1 MTEKTIMLKPGAS
14 TKGASLTNVVIAS
27 HFEEEYVRRIESVD
41 GRLRVLY
48 REDLVPPPR
57 WPGDHA
63 GPEEWERSA
72 EDEEAFLQMLGEAE
86 VLYDFPRGHVEDLA
100 RVAPH
105 LKWVQGSMAGAGE
118 VAEKA
123 GLGETDVV
131 VTTASGIY
139 SGPLAEFVL
148 MAMLQHA
155 KGLDRL
161 RRDKA
166 EKVWRQGAVGGLE
179 RKTLCVVGTGSI
191 GRAIATRARPFG
203 VRVVGVKRT
212 VREED
217 EAWRYAD
224 ELYPTAELHAALRE
238 ADYVAVTLPGTPE
251 TRHLLD
257 EEAFAAIKQGAYFV
271 NVGRGAVVDEAAL
284 VGALEDGRLSGAAL
298 DVFEVEPLPR
308 ESPLWGLDNV
318 IISAHTTDVV
328 PDLINGAQTDLF
340 CENLRRYLAGEG
352 LINVLDK
359 RLMY

>member
-1 MTEKTIMLKPGAS
+1 
-14 TKGASLTNVVIAS
+14 LTTVVIAS
-27 HFEEEYVRRIESVD
+27 YFEEEYVRRIEGVD

-63 GPEEWERSA
+63 GPGEWERSP
-72 EDEEAFLQMLGEAE
+72 EDEEAFLGMLGEAE
-86 VLYDFPRGHVEDLA
+86 VLYDFPRGHVEDLL
-100 RVAPH
+100 RVAPN
-105 LKWVQGSMAGAGE
+105 LGWVQGSMAGAGE

-123 GLGETDVV
+123 GLGEADVV

-155 KGLDRL
+155 KGLDDL

-179 RKTLCVVGTGSI
+179 RKTLCIIGMGSI
-191 GRAIATRARPFG
+191 GQAIAMRARPFG
-203 VRVVGVKRT
+203 MRVVGVKRT

-217 EAWRYAD
+217 EAWGYAD
-224 ELYPTAELHAALRE
+224 ELYPTARLHAALEE

-257 EEAFAAIKQGAYFV
+257 GEAFAVVKRGAYFV

-284 VGALEDGRLSGAAL
+284 VGALDDGQLSGAAL
-298 DVFEVEPLPR
+298 DVFEVEPLPQ
-308 ESPLWGLDNV
+308 ESPLWELDNV

>member
-1 MTEKTIMLKPGAS
+1 
-14 TKGASLTNVVIAS
+14 LTTVVIAS
-27 HFEEEYVRRIESVD
+27 YFEEEYVRRIEEVD
-41 GRLRVLY
+41 ERLRVLY

-63 GPEEWERSA
+63 GPGEWERSPG
-72 EDEEAFLQMLGEAE
+72 DEEEFLGMLGEAE
-86 VLYDFPRGHVEDLA
+86 VLYDFPRGHLEDLVQ
-100 RVAPH
+100 VAPS
-105 LKWVQGSMAGAGE
+105 LRWVQGSMAGAGE

-123 GLGETDVV
+123 GLGETEVV

-148 MAMLQHA
+148 MAMLQHV
-155 KGLDRL
+155 KGLDDL

-179 RKTLCVVGTGSI
+179 RKTLCVVGVGSI
-191 GRAIATRARPFG
+191 GQAIATRARAFG
-203 VRVVGVKRT
+203 MRVVGVKRK
-212 VREED
+212 VSAED
-217 EAWRYAD
+217 EAWQYAD
-224 ELYPTAELHAALRE
+224 ELYPTAELHEALGE
-238 ADYVAVTLPGTPE
+238 ADFVAVTLPGTPQ
-251 TRHLLD
+251 THHLLD
-257 EEAFAAIKQGAYFV
+257 EDALAAVRQGAYFV
-271 NVGRGAVVDEAAL
+271 NVGRGRVVDEAAL
-284 VGALEDGRLSGAAL
+284 VRALENGQLSGAAL

-308 ESPLWGLDNV
+308 HSPLWELDNV

-340 CENLRRYLAGEG
+340 CENLRRYLAGEA

>member
-1 MTEKTIMLKPGAS
+1 MTT
-14 TKGASLTNVVIAS
+14 VVIAS
-27 HFEEEYVRRIESVD
+27 YFEEEYVRRIREVD
-41 GRLRVLY
+41 ERLRVLY
-48 REDLVPPPR
+48 GEDLVPPPR
-57 WPGDHA
+57 WQGDHV
-63 GPEEWERSA
+63 GPEEWERTP
-72 EDEEAFLQMLGEAE
+72 EGEEAFLEMLGEAE
-86 VLYDFPRGHVEDLA
+86 VLYDFPRGHVGDLVRA
-100 RVAPH
+100 APK
-105 LKWVQGSMAGAGE
+105 LRWVQGSMAGAGE

-155 KGLDRL
+155 KGLDHL
-161 RRDKA
+161 RKDKGERA
-166 EKVWRQGAVGGLE
+166 WRQGAVGGLE
-179 RKTLCVVGTGSI
+179 RKTLCVVGMGII

-203 VRVVGVKRT
+203 MRVVGVKRT
-212 VREED
+212 VRGED
-217 EAWRYAD
+217 EAWNFAD
-224 ELYPTAELHAALRE
+224 ELYPTAELRAALRE

-257 EEAFAAIKQGAYFV
+257 AEAFGATKAGAYFV
-271 NVGRGAVVDEAAL
+271 NVGRGAAVDEAAL
-284 VGALEDGRLSGAAL
+284 VEALESGHLSGAAL
-298 DVFEVEPLPR
+298 DVFEVEPLPE
-308 ESPLWGLDNV
+308 ESPLWGLENV

>member
-1 MTEKTIMLKPGAS
+1 ML
-14 TKGASLTNVVIAS
+14 TTVVIAS
-27 HFEEEYVRRIESVD
+27 YFEEEFVRRIREVD

-57 WPGDHA
+57 WPGDHV
-63 GPEEWERSA
+63 GPEEWERTPES
-72 EDEEAFLQMLGEAE
+72 EEAFLEMLVEAE
-86 VLYDFPRGHVEDLA
+86 VLYDFPRGHVEDLV
-100 RVAPH
+100 RVAPK
-105 LKWVQGSMAGAGE
+105 LRWVQGSMAGAGE
-118 VAEKA
+118 VTQKA
-123 GLGETDVV
+123 GLGDTDVV

-139 SGPLAEFVL
+139 SGPLAEFAL

-155 KGLDRL
+155 KNLDRL
-161 RRDKA
+161 RQDKI
-166 EKVWRQGAVGGLE
+166 EKVWRQGATGTLE

-217 EAWRYAD
+217 EAWGYTD
-224 ELYPTAELHAALRE
+224 ELYPTAELSAALGE

-257 EEAFAAIKQGAYFV
+257 AEAISTIKQGAYFV
-271 NVGRGAVVDEAAL
+271 NVGRGTVVDEGAL
-284 VGALEDGRLSGAAL
+284 VEALKSGHLSGAAL
-298 DVFEVEPLPR
+298 DVFEVEPLPA
-308 ESPLWGLDNV
+308 ESPLWELENV
-318 IISAHTTDVV
+318 VISAHTTDVV

-340 CENLRRYLAGEG
+340 CENLRRYLAGEE

-359 RLMY
+359 RLLY

>member
-1 MTEKTIMLKPGAS
+1 
-14 TKGASLTNVVIAS
+14 LTTVVIAS
-27 HFEEEYVRRIESVD
+27 YFEEEYVRRIEEVD
-41 GRLRVLY
+41 GQLRVLY
-48 REDLVPPPR
+48 GEDLVPPPR
-57 WPGDHA
+57 WPGDHV
-63 GPEEWERSA
+63 GPEKWERTP
-72 EDEEAFLQMLGEAE
+72 EKEEAFLEMLGEAE
-86 VLYDFPRGHVEDLA
+86 VLYDFPRGHVRGLV
-100 RVAPH
+100 RVAPK
-105 LKWVQGSMAGAGE
+105 LRWVQGSMAGAGE

-155 KGLDRL
+155 KQLDRL
-161 RRDKA
+161 RQDKTD
-166 EKVWRQGAVGGLE
+166 KVWRQGAVGALE
-179 RKTLCVVGTGSI
+179 RKTLCIVGMGNI

-203 VRVVGVKRT
+203 MRVVGVKRT

-217 EAWRYAD
+217 EAWGYAD
-224 ELYPTAELHAALRE
+224 ELYPTAELHTALEE
-238 ADYVAVTLPGTPE
+238 ADYVAATLPGTPE

-257 EEAFAAIKQGAYFV
+257 AKAFAAVKQDAYFV

-284 VGALEDGRLSGAAL
+284 VEALEGGRLSGTAL
-298 DVFEVEPLPR
+298 DVFEVEPLPA
-308 ESPLWGLDNV
+308 ESPLWGLENV

-340 CENLRRYLAGEG
+340 CENLRRYLAGEE

-359 RLMY
+359 RLLY

>member
-1 MTEKTIMLKPGAS
+1 VTTVL
-14 TKGASLTNVVIAS
+14 IAS
-27 HFEEEYVRRIESVD
+27 YFEEEYVRRIREVD

-57 WPGDHA
+57 WPGDHV
-63 GPEEWERSA
+63 GPEEWERA
-72 EDEEAFLQMLGEAE
+72 PGDEEDFLKMLGEAE
-86 VLYDFPRGHVEDLA
+86 VLYDFPRGHVGDLV
-100 RVAPH
+100 RVAPN
-105 LKWVQGSMAGAGE
+105 LRWVQGSMAGAGE
-118 VAEKA
+118 VAVKA

-155 KGLDRL
+155 KQLDHL

-179 RKTLCVVGTGSI
+179 RKTLCVVGMGSI
-191 GRAIATRARPFG
+191 GQAIATRARPFG
-203 VRVVGVKRT
+203 MRVIGVKRT
-212 VREED
+212 VRDED
-217 EAWRYAD
+217 EAWGYAD
-224 ELYPTAELHAALRE
+224 ELYPTAELHAALGE

-257 EEAFAAIKQGAYFV
+257 AEAFAAVKQNAYFV

-298 DVFEVEPLPR
+298 DVFEIEPLPE
-308 ESPLWGLDNV
+308 ESPLWGMENV

-328 PDLINGAQTDLF
+328 PDLINDAQTDLF
-340 CENLRRYLAGEG
+340 CENLRRYLAGEKM
-352 LINVLDK
+352 INVLDK